1 MKKEGREGKMAVCV
15 GTITDDVRVFEI
27 PKMKVIIF
35 ILINICFCR
44 FF

>member
-27 PKMKVIIF
+27 PKMKVIYF
-35 ILINICFCR
+35 DMFL
-44 FF
+44 